1 MIVDDWKQWLEKN
14 RIDQECVSF
23 LSAEWTMEDMIN
35 ALLDS
40 PILLKALEELWP
52 PPFVPVNRFP
62 VSREMLDH
70 IYQNAE

>member
-1 MIVDDWKQWLEKN
+1 MIVDDWKKWLEQR
-14 RIDQECVSF
+14 RIDQEYSSLF
-23 LSAEWTMEDMIN
+23 AAEWSMEDMIN

-52 PPFVPVNRFP
+52 PPLVPVNRFP
-62 VSREMLDH
+62 VSREMLDR